1 MKTRFAKLI
10 TDRAEIP
17 AYIYAENEEYIFY
30 ANMSLDEAGRLRKAK
45 KTEIEEKVL
54 KGYTADAKKLVK
66 EYVKSE
72 LKAKALEEQIR
83 ELRNPYS
90 NIKEKLTKANG
101 LLKAVEFVE
110 ELEKNGLE
118 LNEPRSISK
127 YGDTLSININKDIKK
142 WFGESEFTYREY
154 DGELHLTED
163 CEETESYQSY
173 IKEYGRKIARP
184 NVKKKYTRESLFI
197 GDKEW
202 LIYNFCISI
211 KLSKPMTAEYAK
223 ELVKKIL
230 E

>member
-1 MKTRFAKLI
+1 MRYAKLI
-10 TDRAEIP
+10 KTDKWGTKEIP
-17 AYIYAENEEYIFY
+17 AFIYKENDDTLSFVNINTGKFGEVY
-30 ANMSLDEAGRLRKAK
+30 RK
-45 KTEIEEKVL
+45 TVTEKVL

-66 EYVKSE
+66 EYVKAE

-101 LLKAVEFVE
+101 LLTAVEFVE

-127 YGDTLSININKDIKK
+127 YGDTLTIDINKDIKK

-154 DGELHLTED
+154 DGELKFTED

>member
-30 ANMSLDEAGRLRKAK
+30 ADMSLDEAGRLRKAK
-45 KTEIEEKVL
+45 KTEIEEKML
-54 KGYTADAKKLVK
+54 KGYTADAKKLIK
-66 EYVKSE
+66 EYVKAE

-101 LLKAVEFVE
+101 LLTPVQFVE
-110 ELEKNGLE
+110 ELKKNGLE
-118 LNEPRSISK
+118 LNEYASIYS
-127 YGDTLSININKDIKK
+127 YGDTLSIGINKDIKK
-142 WFGESEFTYREY
+142 RFGESEFTYREC

-184 NVKKKYTRESLFI
+184 NVKKKYISESLAL

-202 LIYNFCISI
+202 LIYCFDIIIN
-211 KLSKPMTAEYAK
+211 LGKPMTAEYAK
-223 ELVKKIL
+223 ELAKKIL